1 MGRGRPWVRR
11 REAVS
16 HFQRARFCGR
26 HTSRQIRTLLRK
38 PEVCE
43 RHGVGS
49 RGGGVPLFL
58 RPGGASPPEDL
69 LRATSDSLLSVYG
82 VPGPVLRAHVLVH
95 IIATLAASLSP
106 RFLGDEAEACEP
118 ATCAAGAGRGVD
130 PGSGVA
136 PEPGGPGSG
145 GGDTQPR
152 GRGPPRGPR
161 ACSGTSERRLREG
174 AGLGC

>member
-1 MGRGRPWVRR
+1 M
-11 REAVS
+11 
-16 HFQRARFCGR
+16 F
-26 HTSRQIRTLLRK
+26 
-38 PEVCE
+38 
-43 RHGVGS
+43 
-49 RGGGVPLFL
+49 
-58 RPGGASPPEDL
+58 
-69 LRATSDSLLSVYG
+69 
-82 VPGPVLRAHVLVH
+82 VH

-106 RFLGDEAEACEP
+106 CFLGAEAEACES

-136 PEPGGPGSG
+136 PEPRGPGSG

-152 GRGPPRGPR
+152 GRGPPRGLH